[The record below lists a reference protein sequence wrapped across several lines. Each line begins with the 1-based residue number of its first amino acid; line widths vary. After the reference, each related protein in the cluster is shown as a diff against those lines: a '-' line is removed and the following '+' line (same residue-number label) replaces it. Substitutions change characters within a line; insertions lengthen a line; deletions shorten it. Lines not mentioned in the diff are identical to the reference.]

1 MYEYIRGTLA
11 KKSPNLAIL
20 DVNGVGYALE
30 ISLSTYES
38 LPEIHAECQL
48 LTFLYVR
55 EDTQKLFGFA
65 TEAERALFLEL
76 TSVSGIGPKVSMGI
90 LSAGNVSEVKSCIVN
105 EDVGALKRLPGI
117 GPKTAKRIIL
127 ELRESLA
134 TESEESEG
142 RTPGKST
149 IQNEAVL
156 ALESLGYSRAQ
167 AERGVKA
174 ALSLDGDI
182 ESVEQLIKTALK
194 TF

>member
-11 KKSPNLAIL
+11 KKSPNLAIV

-30 ISLSTYES
+30 ISLSTYEA
-38 LPEIHAECQL
+38 LPEINSECHL

-90 LSAGNVSEVKSCIVN
+90 LSAGNVSEVKSRIVN
-105 EDVGALKRLPGI
+105 EDVAALKKLPGI

-134 TESEESEG
+134 TESEEGGGEIT
-142 RTPGKST
+142 RTST
-149 IQNEAVL
+149 IQNEAAL
-156 ALESLGYSRAQ
+156 ALESLGYSRSQ
-167 AERGVKA
+167 AEKGVKA
-174 ALSLDGDI
+174 AISLDGEI
-182 ESVEQLIKTALK
+182 ESVEQLIKAALK